1 MTDFPFDPQLEHPIA
16 VRPAADDVDL
26 DSYRRLG
33 KIPWEERYEAII
45 DDYPSVADEP
55 WAERFDNDL
64 EVLGRVLRDIL
75 KLEQAVPGRPGPR
88 PSLDVDDAQRRLA
101 QLRGEDYT
109 LKPFIEAVSDLKGKK
124 SIRQFAHKVNLDR
137 NTVHRALHG
146 KIEPDAY
153 LCRMIAYAHGKHPS
167 YFIEW
172 RILYIVG
179 AIVRRLE
186 WNPESSIALY
196 ERLDRASKKKKAVA

>member
-1 MTDFPFDPQLEHPIA
+1 MADDFDPRYEHPIA
-16 VRPAADDVDL
+16 VRPARTEDTLAT
-26 DSYRRLG
+26 YRALG

-45 DDYPSVADEP
+45 SDYPSVLDESWAD
-55 WAERFDNDL
+55 RFGNDVEL
-64 EVLGRVLRDIL
+64 LGRVLRDIL

-88 PSLDVDDAQRRLA
+88 PALDVDDAQRRLA

-109 LKPFIEAVSDLKGKK
+109 LKPFVSAVHDLKGSL
-124 SIRQFAHKVNLDR
+124 SIRQFAEKVHLDKSHI
-137 NTVHRALHG
+137 HRALTG
-146 KIEPDAY
+146 KVEPDAF

-167 YFIEW
+167 YFMEW

-186 WNPESSIALY
+186 WSPESTVALY
-196 ERLDRASKKKKAVA
+196 ERLDRAAKKQAS